1 MNRIQVT
8 NKTSMKLTFVG
19 LSCFLIE
26 DKKGGRLLID
36 PFNDTP
42 RWTLGLTLPKKLNA
56 DIFLASHADADHS
69 YLDER
74 FVEHKQR
81 NDEKHTTNISIFPDL
96 NLRGTLVK
104 EWNGDLCIAYHF
116 TVDGLRCLHLADN
129 SHPLTKKQIKE
140 FGQIDILFLPMTK
153 SRSENIDVELKIIGQ
168 LKPKIV
174 IPSHTIP
181 LPLKTVRRGYKV
193 VYEKIKKIMLPHKN
207 PAINEYSF
215 GIFSYMLLVANNL
228 TKKISTKE
236 ITGCNVEIK
245 KLPSKTTVYYFDKCS
260 AK

>member
-1 MNRIQVT
+1 
-8 NKTSMKLTFVG
+8 MKLTFIG

-36 PFNDTP
+36 PFDDTP
-42 RWTLGLTLPKKLNA
+42 RWTLGLTLPKKLHA

-74 FVEHKQR
+74 FVERKQR
-81 NDEKHTTNISIFPDL
+81 NDKKHETDINIFPDL

-116 TVDGLRCLHLADN
+116 TVDAFRCLHLADN
-129 SHPLTKKQIKE
+129 SHQLTKNQIKE
-140 FGQIDILFLPMTK
+140 LGQVDILFLPMPK
-153 SRSENIDVELKIIGQ
+153 SKSENIDVELTIIED

-181 LPLKTVRRGYKV
+181 LSLKTVRRGYKV
-193 VYEKIKKIMLPHKN
+193 IYEKISKKMGAHNKN
-207 PAINEYSF
+207 PNINEYSF
-215 GIFSYMLLVANNL
+215 GIFSYMLLAANNL
-228 TKKISTKE
+228 TKHFETKE
-236 ITGCNVEIK
+236 ITSSNVEIK
-245 KLPSKTTVYYFDKCS
+245 KLPKKTTVYYFDKCL